1 MSVTVSKAD
10 GVTVLTLTSD
20 PQSPWPPL
28 CQIFKNLCCSPVCC
42 SVSQHLRSLNR
53 ASQTVLGYLDLLL
66 LKLLRLSILVGCIGK
81 EIMMD
86 NDVYLLFV
94 LECSERRFQI
104 KCIIIIIIKISFNI
118 LAVISWLRLHR
129 ARAWNT
135 VGICGAT
142 LQWFKWLREHFVPT
156 LQIMIGLL
164 NIGFG
169 LILSSP
175 YIGYL
180 GFPFWLAALF
190 IIFGIMCILSEKYP
204 SPCLVI
210 LTVILNLTGV
220 AFAIT
225 GITLYGISLVDIGY
239 WRNYDYNCY
248 NGYNG
253 YNDYWYGR
261 ETIRPPSLEEKLL
274 QEKCLEGQA
283 VLEMLQRSISA
294 VMIILSVLE
303 LCVVISSAVL
313 GIKALRNKEKGQNKS
328 TDDPE
333 LYKPLLEEVTAQ
345 PVALTA

>member
-28 CQIFKNLCCSPVCC
+28 CQIFKNLCYSPVCC
-42 SVSQHLRSLNR
+42 TVSQHLRSLNR
-53 ASQTVLGYLDLLL
+53 ASQTVLG
-66 LKLLRLSILVGCIGK
+66 
-81 EIMMD
+81 
-86 NDVYLLFV
+86 
-94 LECSERRFQI
+94 
-104 KCIIIIIIKISFNI
+104 
-118 LAVISWLRLHR
+118 
-129 ARAWNT
+129 
-135 VGICGAT
+135 
-142 LQWFKWLREHFVPT
+142 T

-190 IIFGIMCILSEKYP
+190 IMFGIMCILSEKYP

-225 GITLYGISLVDIGY
+225 GIALYGISLVDIGY
-239 WRNYDYNCY
+239 RRNYDYNCYNGY

>member
-10 GVTVLTLTSD
+10 GVTVLALTSD

-28 CQIFKNLCCSPVCC
+28 CQIFKNLCYSPVCC

-53 ASQTVLGYLDLLL
+53 ASQTVLG
-66 LKLLRLSILVGCIGK
+66 
-81 EIMMD
+81 
-86 NDVYLLFV
+86 
-94 LECSERRFQI
+94 
-104 KCIIIIIIKISFNI
+104 
-118 LAVISWLRLHR
+118 
-129 ARAWNT
+129 
-135 VGICGAT
+135 
-142 LQWFKWLREHFVPT
+142 T

-169 LILSSP
+169 FILCGTGNSP
-175 YIGYL
+175 YLYYL

-190 IIFGIMCILSEKYP
+190 IMFGIVCILSEKYP

-225 GITLYGISLVDIGY
+225 GIALYAVYLGDIGY
-239 WRNYDYNCY
+239 WWNYGCYSRY

-253 YNDYWYGR
+253 YNGYNTR
-261 ETIRPPSLEEKLL
+261 ETIRPLYLKEKLL
-274 QEKCLEGQA
+274 QEKCLEGQT
-283 VLEMLQRSISA
+283 VLVMLLRSISA

-333 LYKPLLEEVTAQ
+333 LYKPLLEEVTA
-345 PVALTA
+345 